1 MSFTQYPQMSAEE
14 VAREQASFITKVY
27 GWMTFALVLTGLVAM
42 YVADSPLMAVMQS
55 NRMIFFG
62 LMILQLGLVYYLSS
76 ASQSMSANTAMGI
89 FLFYSC
95 MNGLTFA
102 SIFMVYTASSI
113 ASTFFTTAGTFAAM
127 SAYGYFTK
135 RDLTSIGNLAF
146 MALMG
151 LIIASLVNMFLQ
163 SPMLAW
169 ITTYAGILIFVALIA
184 YDTQKIK
191 EMNII
196 GNEGTDEDKKEA
208 IMGALRLYLDFINL
222 FMHLLRVMGD
232 RRN

>member
-1 MSFTQYPQMSAEE
+1 MSFTNYPQMSAEE

-42 YVADSPLMAVMQS
+42 YVADSPLMAMMQS

-76 ASQSMSANTAMGI
+76 ASPSMSANTAMGV
-89 FLFYSC
+89 FLFYAC

-146 MALMG
+146 MALIG
-151 LIIASLVNMFLQ
+151 LIIASVVNIFLQ
-163 SPMLAW
+163 STMLSW
-169 ITTYAGILIFVALIA
+169 ITTYVGILIFVALIA

-222 FMHLLRVMGD
+222 FMHLLRVLGD